1 MLSSVQK
8 ATLQLSLFK
17 DAIEDIDYFEISPS
31 NLMRIRFIK
40 IAILKI
46 EIYLLRILKTQNTEK
61 NKSQEAL

>member
-1 MLSSVQK
+1 VLSSVQK
-8 ATLQLSLFK
+8 ATLQLSLFEH
-17 DAIEDIDYFEISPS
+17 AIEDIDCFEISPS

>member
-1 MLSSVQK
+1 VLSSVQK

-31 NLMRIRFIK
+31 NWMRIRFIK